1 VISIMHVAIPS
12 PQSLSHRER
21 GFIALVL
28 FCLVGMAHAQPV
40 AIPEASAL
48 YRHRVEQVVADV
60 FGVNGSP
67 ARLAAQLHQESTW
80 RTQVRSPVGAQGMA
94 QFMPAT
100 ARWMQDQF
108 ARELGEFDPWNPVQA
123 IHAAAL
129 YDKWLYDRVQP
140 FGHTRL
146 SECSRWAFTLRAY
159 NGGETWLLRER
170 GLTLANRGNPNNWRQ
185 VERWRSRGM
194 AAHRENTA
202 YPKRILLRLEP
213 AYIAAGW
220 PGEAVCR

>member
-1 VISIMHVAIPS
+1 MSRFTFLLSLLPLCAHAQSVAIPD
-12 PQSLSHRER
+12 
-21 GFIALVL
+21 
-28 FCLVGMAHAQPV
+28 
-40 AIPEASAL
+40 ASAL

-80 RTQVRSPVGAQGMA
+80 KAQARSPVGAQGIA

-108 ARELGEFDPWNPVQA
+108 ARELGAFDPWNPVQA

-129 YDKWLYDRVQP
+129 YDKWLYARVQP

-159 NGGETWLLRER
+159 NGGETWLWRER
-170 GLTLANRGNPNNWRQ
+170 GLTLANRDDPNDWRQ
-185 VERWRSRGM
+185 VERWRSRGIS
-194 AAHRENTA
+194 AHRENTA
-202 YPKRILLRLEP
+202 YPRRILLTLEP
-213 AYIAAGW
+213 AYLAAGW
-220 PGEAVCR
+220 PGEVVCR

>member
-1 VISIMHVAIPS
+1 MNAI
-12 PQSLSHRER
+12 
-21 GFIALVL
+21 GFRAFVL
-28 FCLVGMAHAQPV
+28 FLICVLAAYARAQPV

-80 RTQVRSPVGAQGMA
+80 RPGVQSPAGAQGIA
-94 QFMPAT
+94 QFMPDT
-100 ARWMQDQF
+100 ARWMQDRF
-108 ARELGEFDPWNPVQA
+108 ARELGAFDPWNPIQA

-129 YDKWLYDRVQP
+129 YDKWLYERVQP
-140 FGHTRL
+140 FGHSRL

-159 NGGETWLLRER
+159 NGGETWLMRER
-170 GLTLANRGNPNNWRQ
+170 GLTLAHRDNPNDWRR
-185 VERWRSRGM
+185 VERWRSRGIS
-194 AAHRENTA
+194 AHRENTT
-202 YPKRILLRLEP
+202 YPQRILLHLEP

-220 PGEAVCR
+220 PGEAVCQ

>member
-1 VISIMHVAIPS
+1 MRIRL
-12 PQSLSHRER
+12 SL
-21 GFIALVL
+21 LWL
-28 FCLVGMAHAQPV
+28 CLAFPVSAHSV
-40 AIPEASAL
+40 TIPEASAL

-80 RTQVRSPVGAQGMA
+80 RDSAKSPVGAQGIA

-100 ARWMQDQF
+100 ARWMADTF
-108 ARELGEFDPWNPVQA
+108 FRELGAFDPWNPVQA

-129 YDKWLYDRVQP
+129 YDRWLYERVQS

-146 SECSRWAFTLRAY
+146 SECSRWHFTLRGY

-170 GLTLANRGNPNNWRQ
+170 GLTLANRDNPNDWRA
-185 VERWRSRGM
+185 VARWRSRGVS
-194 AAHRENTA
+194 AHRENAA
-202 YPKRILLRLEP
+202 YSRRILHTLEP

>member
-1 VISIMHVAIPS
+1 VSTVKLRAMT
-12 PQSLSHRER
+12 
-21 GFIALVL
+21 ALVTL
-28 FCLVGMAHAQPV
+28 LAMCALEWAHAQPV
-40 AIPEASAL
+40 VIPEASAL

-80 RTQVRSPVGAQGMA
+80 RSGARSSAGAQGIA
-94 QFMPAT
+94 QFMPDT

-108 ARELGEFDPWNPVQA
+108 ARELGAFDPWNPVQA

-129 YDKWLYDRVQP
+129 YDRWLYERVQP
-140 FGHTRL
+140 FGQSRL

-159 NGGETWLLRER
+159 NGGEVWLLRER
-170 GLTLANRGNPNNWRQ
+170 GLTLANRDNPNDWRR
-185 VERWRSRGM
+185 VERWRSRGS

-202 YPKRILLRLEP
+202 YPQRILLTLEP

-220 PGEAVCR
+220 PGEAVCP

>member
-1 VISIMHVAIPS
+1 MKIRLALFWLALLFVSAVHAQSVAIPD
-12 PQSLSHRER
+12 
-21 GFIALVL
+21 
-28 FCLVGMAHAQPV
+28 
-40 AIPEASAL
+40 ASAL

-80 RTQVRSPVGAQGMA
+80 RAGAQSPVGAQGIA

-100 ARWMQDQF
+100 ARWMAELF
-108 ARELGEFDPWNPVQA
+108 ADELGAFDPWNPVQA

-129 YDKWLYDRVQP
+129 YDRWLYQRVQP
-140 FGHTRL
+140 FGYTRL

-159 NGGETWLLRER
+159 NGGETWLWRER
-170 GLTLANRGNPNNWRQ
+170 GLTLANRQDPNDWRA
-185 VERWRSRGM
+185 VARWRSRGVN
-194 AAHRENTA
+194 AHRENIA
-202 YPKRILLRLEP
+202 YPQRILLVLEP
-213 AYIAAGW
+213 AYVAAGW

>member
-1 VISIMHVAIPS
+1 VSTVKLRAIM
-12 PQSLSHRER
+12 
-21 GFIALVL
+21 ALVVL
-28 FCLVGMAHAQPV
+28 LLLCAIRVAYAQPV

-80 RTQVRSPVGAQGMA
+80 RPGAKSPVGAQGIA

-100 ARWMQDQF
+100 ALWMAEQF
-108 ARELGEFDPWNPVQA
+108 VRELGAFDPWNPVQA

-129 YDKWLYDRVQP
+129 YDRWLYERVQP

-159 NGGETWLLRER
+159 NGGEVWLLRER
-170 GLTLANRGNPNNWRQ
+170 GLTLANRDNPNDWRQ
-185 VERWRSRGM
+185 VERWRSRGIS
-194 AAHRENTA
+194 AHRENTA
-202 YPKRILLRLEP
+202 YPKRILLTLEP
-213 AYIAAGW
+213 AYLAAGW

>member
-1 VISIMHVAIPS
+1 MKCY
-12 PQSLSHRER
+12 R
-21 GFIALVL
+21 ALL
-28 FCLVGMAHAQPV
+28 LLLLTAPLHAQPV
-40 AIPEASAL
+40 MIPDASAL

-80 RTQVRSPVGAQGMA
+80 RAQARSPVGAQGLA

-108 ARELGEFDPWNPVQA
+108 ARELGAFDPWNPVQA

-129 YDKWLYDRVQP
+129 YDRWLYERVQP
-140 FGHTRL
+140 FGYTRL

-170 GLTLANRGNPNNWRQ
+170 GLTLANRDNPNDWRA
-185 VERWRSRGM
+185 VERWRRRGLN
-194 AAHRENTA
+194 AHRENTA
-202 YPKRILLRLEP
+202 YPRRILLMLEP
-213 AYIAAGW
+213 AYLAAGW
-220 PGEAVCR
+220 PGEPVCR

>member
-1 VISIMHVAIPS
+1 MKVY
-12 PQSLSHRER
+12 
-21 GFIALVL
+21 IALLL
-28 FCLVGMAHAQPV
+28 FCLAVPVYAQPV
-40 AIPEASAL
+40 VIPEASAL

-80 RTQVRSPVGAQGMA
+80 RPGVQSPAGTQGMA
-94 QFMPAT
+94 QFMPDT
-100 ARWMQDQF
+100 AHWMQDQF
-108 ARELGEFDPWNPVQA
+108 ARELGAFDPWNPVQA

-129 YDKWLYDRVQP
+129 YDKWLYERVQP
-140 FGHTRL
+140 FGHARL

-159 NGGETWLLRER
+159 NGGEVWLLRER
-170 GLTLANRGNPNNWRQ
+170 GLTLANRNNPNDWRA
-185 VERWRSRGM
+185 VERWRSRGI

-202 YPKRILLRLEP
+202 YPRRILLTLEP
-213 AYIAAGW
+213 AYLAAGW

>member
-1 VISIMHVAIPS
+1 VSTVKLRA
-12 PQSLSHRER
+12 LT
-21 GFIALVL
+21 ALVVL
-28 FCLVGMAHAQPV
+28 LLLCAVRYASAQPV

-80 RTQVRSPVGAQGMA
+80 RTHARSPVGAQGIA

-108 ARELGEFDPWNPVQA
+108 ARELGAFDPWNPVQA

-129 YDKWLYDRVQP
+129 YDRWLYERVQP
-140 FGHTRL
+140 FGHARL

-170 GLTLANRGNPNNWRQ
+170 GLTLANRDNPNDWRQ
-185 VERWRSRGM
+185 VERWRSRGIS
-194 AAHRENTA
+194 AHRENTA
-202 YPKRILLRLEP
+202 YPKRILLKLEP
-213 AYIAAGW
+213 AYLAAGW